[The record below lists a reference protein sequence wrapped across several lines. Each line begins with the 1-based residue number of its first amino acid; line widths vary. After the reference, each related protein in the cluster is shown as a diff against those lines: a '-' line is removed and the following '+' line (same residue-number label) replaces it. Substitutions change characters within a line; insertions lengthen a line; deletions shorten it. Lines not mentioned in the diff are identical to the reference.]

1 MHLLID
7 VNECLNTS
15 TCDYNCTNKK
25 GSFTCSCDVG
35 YRLGNDGKS
44 CTGKNNIDIINK
56 IYYSIILSNIFYCFK
71 WLYKRALKPDILW
84 YTTFSM

>member
-44 CTGKNNIDIINK
+44 CTGKNYVN
-56 IYYSIILSNIFYCFK
+56 SFYC
-71 WLYKRALKPDILW
+71 
-84 YTTFSM
+84 

>member
-44 CTGKNNIDIINK
+44 CTGKN
-56 IYYSIILSNIFYCFK
+56 YVYSFYFQTS
-71 WLYKRALKPDILW
+71 AG
-84 YTTFSM
+84 FSS